1 MTCVEIGDGD
11 GRLKM
16 YVKVAWLGFDT
27 RIRQFTKGLS
37 VTSSWVNVVYL
48 NINYCL
54 NFSSSSAARGGSR
67 RGGGG
72 GRGGGSG
79 GRGGRGEQRWWDPVW
94 RAERLRQ
101 QQAEVNSNAKFK
113 TK

>member
-54 NFSSSSAARGGSR
+54 NFSSLTV
-67 RGGGG
+67 
-72 GRGGGSG
+72 
-79 GRGGRGEQRWWDPVW
+79 VW
-94 RAERLRQ
+94 TDFFCCCN
-101 QQAEVNSNAKFK
+101 VH
-113 TK
+113 